1 MIVYKKINNDNREQL
16 LQLMDTV
23 LNNLERKEFFI
34 PFTRDEIEDLFCDE
48 KTCIYGAFD
57 NDKLVGTA
65 QLYFRRI
72 IC

>member
-23 LNNLERKEFFI
+23 LNSLERKEFFI
-34 PFTRDEIEDLFCDE
+34 PFTKEEIEDLFCNE
-48 KTCIYGAFD
+48 KTCMYGAFD
-57 NDKLVGTA
+57 NDTLVGTA